1 MSSVVASTQFMDFKD
16 AAVDPPVPGSLA
28 PTKGSEVVQPWDTA
42 GPVAGWSIQSCSNCT
57 INITLESE
65 HVLSFS
71 SSMYSKTLLLYKVTK
86 SFLNENKRM

>member
-57 INITLESE
+57 INITLG
-65 HVLSFS
+65 
-71 SSMYSKTLLLYKVTK
+71 K
-86 SFLNENKRM
+86 